1 MVDIIIVYMIRGT
14 KKQDDGED
22 GKKEKEKD
30 KIFFKKYDTNIMP
43 EKNQE
48 MIDSFFHPY
57 KNYTKN

>member
-1 MVDIIIVYMIRGT
+1 MT
-14 KKQDDGED
+14 FNLQ
-22 GKKEKEKD
+22 EKEKD